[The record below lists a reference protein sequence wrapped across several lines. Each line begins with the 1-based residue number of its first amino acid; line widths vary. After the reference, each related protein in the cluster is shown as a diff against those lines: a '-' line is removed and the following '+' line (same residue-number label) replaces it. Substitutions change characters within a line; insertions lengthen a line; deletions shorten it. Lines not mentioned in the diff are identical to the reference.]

1 MKGILVA
8 AQIYGKKV
16 KNNGYETGYYSQK
29 EVWTMKQAKKTLALG
44 VLAFFGFVGYVFAEE
59 PGTEAKMELKQV
71 SLFKNGLG
79 FFVWE
84 ATIPDKAKTFYAVP
98 PAAASHGTFWIS
110 YPPKVEVES
119 VVAKEIEGKEQVEAA
134 TMVDLLKG
142 NIGRKVKVYFTDK
155 PDANVEAKLLKVTQ
169 EQQNLPPNPYAP
181 GRAIGGEMPGY
192 YGIRNMVLLGTDE
205 GQIAVSADRIAR
217 VDFKDKELAARYE
230 KKSNQVRLD
239 ISLKKAAGGQKII
252 VSCLAK
258 GATWA
263 PSYMVDI
270 TEPNNAKIA
279 AKAEVMDEVCD
290 LNGVDVK
297 FVTGFPN
304 LQFADVV
311 GPIAMKGN
319 LAQFLQSLIR
329 GQSERGQAG
338 ALGGVAYNTVMS
350 QSMEYDRMERA
361 GEQPVMPAYGAAEF
375 GKMAEDLFLYPVE
388 KVRLAKGEVG
398 YFPLFTESVPY
409 KHIYR
414 WEIPNY
420 INAEGGYSYDQSRQQ
435 HEPEQQEVWHCIRL
449 DNVMKLPWTT
459 APAEI
464 VKEGVI
470 LGQDTLNFTP
480 VKEKGTVKI
489 TRAMNVKAEQ
499 IELEKDRKHNAAQW
513 YNMSWDLVT
522 VEGKLSVTNNQDKP
536 IALEVTKSLSG
547 EVKATQPEA
556 KLEKL
561 AKSLRM
567 VNANVRLTWTMELG
581 PGEQKEIEY
590 TYEVYVR

>member
-1 MKGILVA
+1 MKRARKLLV
-8 AQIYGKKV
+8 
-16 KNNGYETGYYSQK
+16 
-29 EVWTMKQAKKTLALG
+29 LG

-59 PGTEAKMELKQV
+59 SATEAKMELKQV

-84 ATIPDKAKTFYAVP
+84 VTIPQKVKSFYIVP
-98 PAAASHGTFWIS
+98 ETAASHGTFWVS
-110 YPPKVEVES
+110 YPPKVDVES
-119 VVAKEIEGKEQVEAA
+119 VVAKEVEAKEQVETTTVA
-134 TMVDLLKG
+134 DLLKG

-155 PDANVEAKLLKVTQ
+155 PDANVEAKLLKVT
-169 EQQNLPPNPYAP
+169 EEPRMSPPNPYNP
-181 GRAIGGEMPGY
+181 GRFVGGEYPGY
-192 YGIRNMVLLGTDE
+192 YGIRNMVFLGTDE

-217 VDFKDKELAARYE
+217 VDFKDKEPAAKYE
-230 KKSNQVRLD
+230 KKSSRMQLD
-239 ISLKKAAGGQKII
+239 ISLKKAAGGQKIT

-258 GATWA
+258 GATWV
-263 PSYMVDI
+263 PSYMIDI

-304 LQFADVV
+304 LQFADIAS
-311 GPIAMKGN
+311 PIAMKEN

-329 GQSERGQAG
+329 GQSERGQM
-338 ALGGVAYNTVMS
+338 ALGGVMSNAMVQRQVMAYDSSGTL
-350 QSMEYDRMERA
+350 
-361 GEQPVMPAYGAAEF
+361 GEPLVMPAYGAAEV
-375 GKMAEDLFLYPVE
+375 GKTAEDLFLYPVE

-420 INAEGGYSYDQSRQQ
+420 VNPEGGYYDQGRQQ
-435 HEPEQQEVWHCIRL
+435 REPEQQEVWHCIRL

-464 VKEGVI
+464 VKDGVI

-489 TRAMNVKAEQ
+489 TRAMNIKAEQ
-499 IELEKDRKHNAAQW
+499 IELEKERKHNAAQW
-513 YNMSWDLVT
+513 YNTNWDLVT

-536 IALEVTKSLSG
+536 ITLEVTKSLSG
-547 EVKATQPEA
+547 EVKAMQPEA

-567 VNANVRLTWTMELG
+567 VNANIRLTWTIELG
-581 PGEQKEIEY
+581 PGEQKEIGY

>member
-1 MKGILVA
+1 MRRIQNSLVLVVA
-8 AQIYGKKV
+8 AVLGFA
-16 KNNGYETGYYSQK
+16 GY
-29 EVWTMKQAKKTLALG
+29 
-44 VLAFFGFVGYVFAEE
+44 AFSEE
-59 PGTEAKMELKQV
+59 SATEAKMELKQV

-84 ATIPDKAKTFYAVP
+84 VTIPEKVKSFYVVP
-98 PAAASHGTFWIS
+98 DAAASHGTFWVS
-110 YPPKVEVES
+110 YLPKVDVES
-119 VVAKEIEGKEQVEAA
+119 VVAKEIEGKEQVEAT

-142 NIGRKVKVYFTDK
+142 NIGRNVKVYFNDK

-169 EQQNLPPNPYAP
+169 EQKNLPTNPYAP
-181 GRAIGGEMPGY
+181 GRVINAENPGY
-192 YGIRNMVLLGTDE
+192 YGIRNMVFLGTDQ
-205 GQIAVSADRIAR
+205 GQIAVSADRIVR
-217 VDFKDKELAARYE
+217 VDFADKAPAAKYE
-230 KKSNQVRLD
+230 KKSKEVRLD
-239 ISLKKAAGGQKII
+239 VSLNKSAGGQKII

-263 PSYMVDI
+263 PSYMIDI
-270 TEPNNAKIA
+270 TEPENARLA

-304 LQFADVV
+304 LQFADVAD
-311 GPIAMKGN
+311 PIAMKEN
-319 LAQFLQSLIR
+319 LAQFFQSLIR
-329 GQSERGQAG
+329 GQSARGRAAG
-338 ALGGVAYNTVMS
+338 ALGGVMYNVAS
-350 QSMEYDRMERA
+350 QSMADDRLEMA
-361 GEQPVMPAYGAAEF
+361 GEMPVMPAYGAAEV
-375 GKMAEDLFLYPVE
+375 GKTAEDLFLYPVE

-409 KHIYR
+409 KHVYR

-420 INAEGGYSYDQSRQQ
+420 INPEGSYYDQGRQQ

-464 VKEGVI
+464 VKDGVI

-499 IELEKDRKHNAAQW
+499 IELEKERKHNAAQW
-513 YNMSWDLVT
+513 YNTNWDLVT

-536 IALEVTKSLSG
+536 ITLEVTKSLSG
-547 EVKATQPEA
+547 EVKAMQPEA

-567 VNANVRLTWTMELG
+567 VNANVRLTWTMELAA
-581 PGEQKEIEY
+581 GEQKEIGY

>member
-1 MKGILVA
+1 MRRIQNSLVLVVA
-8 AQIYGKKV
+8 AVLGFA
-16 KNNGYETGYYSQK
+16 GY
-29 EVWTMKQAKKTLALG
+29 
-44 VLAFFGFVGYVFAEE
+44 AFSEE
-59 PGTEAKMELKQV
+59 SATEAKMELKQV

-84 ATIPDKAKTFYAVP
+84 VTIPEKVKSFYVVP
-98 PAAASHGTFWIS
+98 DAAASHGTFWVS
-110 YPPKVEVES
+110 YLPKVDVES
-119 VVAKEIEGKEQVEAA
+119 VVAKEIEGKEQVEAT

-142 NIGRKVKVYFTDK
+142 NIGRNVKVYFNDK

-169 EQQNLPPNPYAP
+169 EQQNLPTNPYAP
-181 GRAIGGEMPGY
+181 GRVINAENPGY
-192 YGIRNMVLLGTDE
+192 YGIRNMVFLGTDQ
-205 GQIAVSADRIAR
+205 GQIAVSADRIVR
-217 VDFKDKELAARYE
+217 VDFADKAPAAKYE
-230 KKSNQVRLD
+230 KKSKEVRLD
-239 ISLKKAAGGQKII
+239 VSLNKSAGGQKII

-263 PSYMVDI
+263 PSYMIDI
-270 TEPNNAKIA
+270 TEPENARLA

-304 LQFADVV
+304 LQFADVAD
-311 GPIAMKGN
+311 PIAMKEN

-329 GQSERGQAG
+329 GQSARGRAAG
-338 ALGGVAYNTVMS
+338 ALGGVMYNVVS
-350 QSMEYDRMERA
+350 QSMADDRLEMA
-361 GEQPVMPAYGAAEF
+361 GEMPVMPAYGAAEV
-375 GKMAEDLFLYPVE
+375 GKTAEDLFLYPVE

-398 YFPLFTESVPY
+398 YFPLFTESAPY
-409 KHIYR
+409 KHVYR

-420 INAEGGYSYDQSRQQ
+420 INPEGSYYDQGRQQ
-435 HEPEQQEVWHCIRL
+435 REPEQQEVWHCIRL

-480 VKEKGTVKI
+480 VKEKGTIKI
-489 TRAMNVKAEQ
+489 TRAMNIKAEQ
-499 IELEKDRKHNAAQW
+499 IELEKDRKHNAVQW
-513 YNMSWDLVT
+513 YNTNWDLVT

-536 IALEVTKSLSG
+536 ITLEVTKSLSG
-547 EVKATQPEA
+547 EVKAMQPEA

-567 VNANVRLTWTMELG
+567 VNANVRLTWTMELAA
-581 PGEQKEIEY
+581 GEQKEIGY

>member
-1 MKGILVA
+1 MERTQKSFVLVVA
-8 AQIYGKKV
+8 AVLGFA
-16 KNNGYETGYYSQK
+16 GY
-29 EVWTMKQAKKTLALG
+29 
-44 VLAFFGFVGYVFAEE
+44 AFSDE

-84 ATIPDKAKTFYAVP
+84 VTVPEKVKSFYVVP
-98 PAAASHGTFWIS
+98 ETAASHGTFWVS
-110 YPPKVEVES
+110 YLPKVEVES
-119 VVAKEIEGKEQVEAA
+119 VVAKEVEGKELVDEV
-134 TMVDLLKG
+134 TIVDLLKG
-142 NIGRKVKVYFTDK
+142 NVGKNVKVYFSDK
-155 PDANVEAKLLKVTQ
+155 PDTNVEAKLLKVTE
-169 EQQNLPPNPYAP
+169 EQRNLLPNPYVP
-181 GRAIGGEMPGY
+181 GRVISEGNTYY
-192 YGIRNMVLLGTDE
+192 YGVRYLVFMDTDQ
-205 GQIAVSADRIAR
+205 GQIAVSADRIVR
-217 VDFKDKELAARYE
+217 VDFADKAPSAKYE
-230 KKSNQVRLD
+230 KKTKQVQLD
-239 ISLKKAAGGQKII
+239 ISLKKVAGGQKII
-252 VSCLAK
+252 LSCLAK

-263 PSYMVDI
+263 PSYMIDI
-270 TEPNNAKIA
+270 TEPNKAKIA

-304 LQFADVV
+304 LQFADIAS
-311 GPIAMKGN
+311 PIAMKEN

-329 GQSERGQAG
+329 GQSERGQMAF
-338 ALGGVAYNTVMS
+338 GGVMSNPGVMQQRVAYS
-350 QSMEYDRMERA
+350 
-361 GEQPVMPAYGAAEF
+361 GEGESLGDMLVMPAYGAAEV
-375 GKMAEDLFLYPVE
+375 GKTAEDLFLYPVE

-420 INAEGGYSYDQSRQQ
+420 VNQDGSYYDQGRQQ

-449 DNVMKLPWTT
+449 DNVMKMPWTT

-464 VKEGVI
+464 VKDGVI

-489 TRAMNVKAEQ
+489 TRAMNIKAEQ

-513 YNMSWDLVT
+513 YNTNWDLVT

-536 IALEVTKSLSG
+536 ITLEVTKLLSG
-547 EVKATQPEA
+547 EVKAMQPEA

-567 VNANVRLTWTMELG
+567 VNANNRLTWTMELE

>member
-1 MKGILVA
+1 MKR
-8 AQIYGKKV
+8 
-16 KNNGYETGYYSQK
+16 
-29 EVWTMKQAKKTLALG
+29 AKKSLALG
-44 VLAFFGFVGYVFAEE
+44 VLVFFGFAGYVFAEE
-59 PGTEAKMELKQV
+59 SATEAKMDLKQV

-84 ATIPDKAKTFYAVP
+84 VTIPEKVKSFHIVP
-98 PAAASHGTFWIS
+98 EAAASHGTFWVS
-110 YPPKVEVES
+110 YPPKVDVES
-119 VVAKEIEGKEQVEAA
+119 VVAKEVEAKEQVEATTVA
-134 TMVDLLKG
+134 DLLKG

-155 PDANVEAKLLKVTQ
+155 PDANVEAKLLKVT
-169 EQQNLPPNPYAP
+169 EEPRMFPPNPYNP
-181 GRAIGGEMPGY
+181 GRFVGGEYPGY
-192 YGIRNMVLLGTDE
+192 YGIRNMVFLGTDE

-217 VDFKDKELAARYE
+217 VDFKDKEPAAKYE
-230 KKSNQVRLD
+230 KKSSRIRLD
-239 ISLKKAAGGQKII
+239 ISLKKAAGGQKIT

-258 GATWA
+258 GATWV

-270 TEPNNAKIA
+270 SEPNKAQLA

-304 LQFADVV
+304 LQFADIAAPV
-311 GPIAMKGN
+311 AMKEN
-319 LAQFLQSLIR
+319 LGQFLQSLIR
-329 GQSERGQAG
+329 GQSERGQA
-338 ALGGVAYNTVMS
+338 LGVTSNAMVQRQVMA
-350 QSMEYDRMERA
+350 YDREGMA
-361 GEQPVMPAYGAAEF
+361 GEPIMPAYGAAEV

-398 YFPLFTESVPY
+398 YFPLFTDSVPY

-420 INAEGGYSYDQSRQQ
+420 VNPEGGYYDQGRQQ
-435 HEPEQQEVWHCIRL
+435 REPEQQEVWHCIRL

-464 VKEGVI
+464 VKDGVI

-513 YNMSWDLVT
+513 YNTNWDLVT

-536 IALEVTKSLSG
+536 ITLEVTKSLSG
-547 EVKATQPEA
+547 EVKAMQPEA

-567 VNANVRLTWTMELG
+567 VNANSRLTWTIELG
-581 PGEQKEIEY
+581 PGEQKEIGY

>member
-1 MKGILVA
+1 MKR
-8 AQIYGKKV
+8 
-16 KNNGYETGYYSQK
+16 
-29 EVWTMKQAKKTLALG
+29 AKKSFALG

-59 PGTEAKMELKQV
+59 PATEAKMELKQV

-84 ATIPDKAKTFYAVP
+84 VTIPEKVKSFYIVP
-98 PAAASHGTFWIS
+98 EAAASHGTFWVS
-110 YPPKVEVES
+110 YPPKVDVES
-119 VVAKEIEGKEQVEAA
+119 VVAKEVEAKEQIEA
-134 TMVDLLKG
+134 TTVVDLLKG

-155 PDANVEAKLLKVTQ
+155 PDANVEAKLLKVT
-169 EQQNLPPNPYAP
+169 EEPRKFPPNPYNP
-181 GRAIGGEMPGY
+181 GLSISGEYPGY
-192 YGIRNMVLLGTDE
+192 YGIRNMVFLGTDE

-217 VDFKDKELAARYE
+217 VDFKDNEPAAKYE
-230 KKSNQVRLD
+230 KKSSRTQLD
-239 ISLKKAAGGQKII
+239 ISLKKAAGGQKIT

-258 GATWA
+258 GATWV
-263 PSYMVDI
+263 PSYMIDI
-270 TEPNNAKIA
+270 TEPNNAQLA

-290 LNGVDVK
+290 WNGVDVK

-304 LQFADVV
+304 LQFADIAS
-311 GPIAMKGN
+311 PLAMKEN

-329 GQSERGQAG
+329 GQSERGQM
-338 ALGGVAYNTVMS
+338 ALGGVMSNPMVQRQAMAYDNMAMEGEMPVM
-350 QSMEYDRMERA
+350 
-361 GEQPVMPAYGAAEF
+361 VMPAYGAAEF

-388 KVRLAKGEVG
+388 KVRLTKGEVG
-398 YFPLFTESVPY
+398 YFPLFTDSVPY

-420 INAEGGYSYDQSRQQ
+420 ISPEENYYNQPRQQ
-435 HEPEQQEVWHCIRL
+435 PEPQQEVWHCIRL
-449 DNVMKLPWTT
+449 DNVMKMPWTT

-464 VKEGVI
+464 VKDGVI

-489 TRAMNVKAEQ
+489 TRAMNIKAEQ
-499 IELEKDRKHNAAQW
+499 IELEKERKHNAAQW
-513 YNMSWDLVT
+513 YNTNWDLVV

-536 IALEVTKSLSG
+536 ITLEVTKSLSG
-547 EVKATQPEA
+547 EVKAMQPEA

-567 VNANVRLTWTMELG
+567 VNANVRLTWTMELAA
-581 PGEQKEIEY
+581 GEQKEIGY

>member
-1 MKGILVA
+1 MRRIQNSLVLVVA
-8 AQIYGKKV
+8 AVLGFA
-16 KNNGYETGYYSQK
+16 GY
-29 EVWTMKQAKKTLALG
+29 
-44 VLAFFGFVGYVFAEE
+44 AFSEE
-59 PGTEAKMELKQV
+59 SATEAKMELKQV

-84 ATIPDKAKTFYAVP
+84 VTIPEKVKSFYVVP
-98 PAAASHGTFWIS
+98 DAAASHGTFWVS
-110 YPPKVEVES
+110 YLPKVDVES
-119 VVAKEIEGKEQVEAA
+119 VVAKEIEGKEQVEAT

-142 NIGRKVKVYFTDK
+142 NIGRNVKVYFNDK

-169 EQQNLPPNPYAP
+169 EQQNLPTNPYAP
-181 GRAIGGEMPGY
+181 GRVINAENPGY
-192 YGIRNMVLLGTDE
+192 YGIRNMVFLGTDQ
-205 GQIAVSADRIAR
+205 GQIAVSADRIVR
-217 VDFKDKELAARYE
+217 VDFADKAPAAKYE
-230 KKSNQVRLD
+230 KKSKEVRLD
-239 ISLKKAAGGQKII
+239 VSLNKSAGGQKII

-263 PSYMVDI
+263 PSYMIDI
-270 TEPNNAKIA
+270 TEPENARLA

-304 LQFADVV
+304 LQFADVAD
-311 GPIAMKGN
+311 PIAMKEN

-329 GQSERGQAG
+329 GQSARGRAAG
-338 ALGGVAYNTVMS
+338 ALGGVMYNVVS
-350 QSMEYDRMERA
+350 QSMADDRLEMA
-361 GEQPVMPAYGAAEF
+361 GEMPVMPAYGAAEV
-375 GKMAEDLFLYPVE
+375 GKTAEDLFLYPVE

-398 YFPLFTESVPY
+398 YFPLFTESAPY
-409 KHIYR
+409 KHVYR

-420 INAEGGYSYDQSRQQ
+420 INPEGSYYDQGRQQ
-435 HEPEQQEVWHCIRL
+435 REPEQQEVWHCIRL

-480 VKEKGTVKI
+480 VKEKGTIKI

-499 IELEKDRKHNAAQW
+499 IELEKERKHNAAQW
-513 YNMSWDLVT
+513 YNTNWDLVT

-536 IALEVTKSLSG
+536 ITLEVTKSLSG
-547 EVKATQPEA
+547 EVKAMQPEA

-567 VNANVRLTWTMELG
+567 VNANVRLTWTMELAA
-581 PGEQKEIEY
+581 GEQKEIGY